1 MRNSKLLRL
10 VAPLLCVAALA
21 GAAMAPVVVS
31 ADEDEEVPRGLPDI
45 EEIFQ
50 IVPKFPAM
58 EGPGDAPFQFE
69 VEFVYRSGDPM
80 GRSFDLTVT
89 GPTDWLTY
97 VAESTHDLEQQ
108 ISAIFLQPYEVQRP
122 IVVVAM
128 APFWLYPEPGDY
140 EIEVHASSGD
150 LEDSATVT
158 ASITPR
164 YELDAETAGD
174 IETARVTAGGETT
187 FGLNVLNIGT
197 ARMEN
202 VTLSAT
208 TPPDVGDEEWTIGFE
223 PEVIEDLP
231 PGDDVEVLV
240 SIVPPAGTVA
250 GDYLTTLSVEGAP
263 ELSSAPPSVPVR
275 VIVAG
280 QSTWNV
286 AAAVILIAVAAA
298 LGLWGYRRYAQKK
311 ARGA

>member
-10 VAPLLCVAALA
+10 VAPLLCVAALT

-31 ADEDEEVPRGLPDI
+31 ADEEVPAGPPEI
-45 EEIFQ
+45 EDMFQ
-50 IVPKFPAM
+50 IAPKFPAM

-97 VAESTHDLEQQ
+97 VAESRHDLEQQ
-108 ISAIFLQPYEVQRP
+108 IAAISLQPYDVGQP
-122 IVVVAM
+122 VVVVAM

-140 EIEVHASSGD
+140 EIEVRASSGD

-158 ASITPR
+158 ATITPR

-174 IETARVTAGGETT
+174 VETARVTAGGETT
-187 FGLNVLNIGT
+187 LGLNVLNTGT
-197 ARMEN
+197 ASMEK

-208 TPPDVGDEEWTIGFE
+208 TPPDVGDKEWAISFE

-240 SIVPPAGTVA
+240 SIMPPADTVA

-275 VIVAG
+275 VMVAG
-280 QSTWNV
+280 QSTWSV
-286 AAAVILIAVAAA
+286 VAAVILIAVAVAG
-298 LGLWGYRRYAQKK
+298 GLWGYRKYAQKK
-311 ARGA
+311 A